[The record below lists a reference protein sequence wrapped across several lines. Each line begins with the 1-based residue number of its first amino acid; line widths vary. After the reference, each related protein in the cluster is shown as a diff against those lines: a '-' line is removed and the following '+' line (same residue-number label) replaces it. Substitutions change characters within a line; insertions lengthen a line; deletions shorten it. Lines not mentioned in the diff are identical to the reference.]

1 MKRYNRIESN
11 PNVMFGKPV
20 IKGTRVTVELILRK
34 LSAGL
39 SAGEIVEEHPTITL
53 EDIREAQIFAADL
66 LANEEF
72 FFAER
77 LRNSLIGRRQN
88 RFQT

>member
-1 MKRYNRIESN
+1 MKTYKRIISN
-11 PNVMFGKPV
+11 PGVMFGKPV

-39 SAGEIVEEHPTITL
+39 RAEEIVREHPTITL

-66 LANEEF
+66 LAEEEF
-72 FFAER
+72 FFAQ
-77 LRNSLIGRRQN
+77 SA
-88 RFQT
+88 